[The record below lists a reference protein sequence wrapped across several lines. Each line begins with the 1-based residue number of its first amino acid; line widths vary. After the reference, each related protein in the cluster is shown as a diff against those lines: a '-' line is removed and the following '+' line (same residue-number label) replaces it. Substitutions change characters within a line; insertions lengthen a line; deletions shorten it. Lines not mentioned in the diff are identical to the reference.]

1 MDNLNISCV
10 HPCKNYN
17 YESTNDYSAVY
28 LISMRDFSMLMM
40 GDAESKAEKC
50 IIQDVKKSGGGLVK
64 PETALISCGIDNS
77 YGHPHKE
84 TLQRFTDAGT
94 KVYRTDEC
102 GEIMVRVWNGSYET
116 EVFKE
121 RKK

>member
-1 MDNLNISCV
+1 MHNTGC
-10 HPCKNYN
+10 
-17 YESTNDYSAVY
+17 
-28 LISMRDFSMLMM
+28 
-40 GDAESKAEKC
+40 
-50 IIQDVKKSGGGLVK
+50 KKSGGGLDPSGINVLKTGHHGSRGASSEEFIKLVK